1 MYVILKETKD
11 GVVVRTF
18 MGSVAARSSP
28 PLKTSTNARFRGGGG
43 GRQQKGAHHP
53 NFEHQSSIS
62 QVVAVEAAR
71 GSPPPLNSSRNAR
84 FRGWW
89 CYDFGDMFGGS
100 SKRNFTT
107 QEIEREHSISW
118 VVVVMEAGKRVA
130 ARGNPT
136 PEIERE
142 SSISGGRVVVEK
154 SSTTPEIEHRRSISR
169 VVVVVAARRQPPPE
183 IEHGGLD
190 FGGSSGRSKEKIT
203 TQEIEHGCSL
213 SLVVVV
219 MAAGRPPSQ
228 KSSTEARFRSG
239 GSKRKPTT
247 PKTSANARFWE

>member
-1 MYVILKETKD
+1 M
-11 GVVVRTF
+11 VRTF

-89 CYDFGDMFGGS
+89 CYDFGGMFGGS

-142 SSISGGRVVVEK
+142 SSISGG
-154 SSTTPEIEHRRSISR
+154 R